1 MREVTTVSYLVY
13 CIFRGPL
20 PSPLEIPDGVGGY
33 RIFTANYNGL
43 GAALS
48 KLPEPEPPFDMSNRL
63 AYERVVE
70 TFYRHLTVVPIRYG
84 CRVECPYD
92 EVVLLRENAGA
103 YQALLRE
110 LDGFAEV
117 GIQVRLGSRVAGAET
132 PRRRILPD
140 WLSLRPLLSAAA
152 GLGGRLGAD
161 FGSEHMVSAPNA
173 LIDNLCDS
181 LHGSFV
187 RHKVEFP
194 SSRKSRLLSLH
205 FLVPRDSVE
214 TFRTAARH
222 LPENRSLQLQLSGPW
237 PPYNFADALQPYG
250 RESARTSRQQ
260 VGTNPSMMTQ
270 V

>member
-1 MREVTTVSYLVY
+1 MSYLVY

-33 RIFTANYNGL
+33 RVFTANYNGL

-70 TFYRHLTVVPIRYG
+70 SFYRHLTVVPIRYG
-84 CRVECPYD
+84 CRVEGPYD
-92 EVVLLRENAGA
+92 AVVLLRENAGA
-103 YQALLRE
+103 YRALLRE

-117 GIQVRLGSRVAGAET
+117 GIQVRLGSPVAGAET
-132 PRRRILPD
+132 PRHRILPD
-140 WLSLRPLLSAAA
+140 WLSLRSLLSAAI
-152 GLGGRLGAD
+152 GLDGSEGADLGA
-161 FGSEHMVSAPNA
+161 EHNSMSPNA

-194 SSRKSRLLSLH
+194 SSQKSRFLSLH

-214 TFRTAARH
+214 SFRSAARH
-222 LPENRSLQLQLSGPW
+222 LPENRSFQLQLSGPW
-237 PPYNFADALQPYG
+237 PPYNFVDALQ
-250 RESARTSRQQ
+250 R
-260 VGTNPSMMTQ
+260 
-270 V
+270 

>member
-1 MREVTTVSYLVY
+1 MSYLVY

-33 RIFTANYNGL
+33 RVFTANYNGL

-70 TFYRHLTVVPIRYG
+70 SFYRHLTVVPIRYG
-84 CRVECPYD
+84 CRVKCPYD
-92 EVVLLRENAGA
+92 AVVLLRENADA
-103 YQALLRE
+103 YRALLRE

-117 GIQVRLGSRVAGAET
+117 GIQVRLGSPVAGAET
-132 PRRRILPD
+132 PRHRILPD
-140 WLSLRPLLSAAA
+140 WLSLRSLLSAAA
-152 GLGGRLGAD
+152 GLEATEGAGLGAEQNAM
-161 FGSEHMVSAPNA
+161 SPNA
-173 LIDNLCDS
+173 LIENLCDS

-194 SSRKSRLLSLH
+194 SSRKSRFLSLH

-214 TFRTAARH
+214 TFRSAARH
-222 LPENRSLQLQLSGPW
+222 LPENRSFQLQLSGPW
-237 PPYNFADALQPYG
+237 PPYNFVDALQ
-250 RESARTSRQQ
+250 R
-260 VGTNPSMMTQ
+260 
-270 V
+270 